1 MAFPNDLTDVVAFK
15 IHPAIG
21 IARVANS
28 EDFFVFGTKPDSYKS
43 NGLMKRQAV
52 QFRIF
57 AYGAN
62 NVGLGELTKG
72 VLNQLNLHPVWSADV
87 ANRKLEFTA
96 SQPGGIGG
104 GAQRV
109 FGATA
114 SSDDASGGKLV
125 GELPAFAEGQA
136 IPLGQITSEGVFIPP
151 KGGVFRETPGTPVP
165 DFPMHTARIADSTS
179 DGVVRV
185 KLNGAAAALPVVP
198 AWIVV
203 APQDF
208 SPDVDPEPVRLES
221 LLVRLK
227 EDIATD
233 AGSTGSI
240 HNEAA
245 RRIDELSIKPA
256 TGDFNPGFE
265 VSFGA
270 RSNVANVKA
279 LFYDSNSDP
288 LIDPREMRVR
298 EKSGTSPGGAVPG
311 QLTSGLC
318 SPWQTDFTACI
329 GYWSENLPTEAYLDE
344 DTNTFVSVYRRSYAN
359 TDPFTD
365 DRLTSGDDFTDHQD
379 KIGIVREQN
388 GKQVETERQPGDDI
402 PA

>member
-1 MAFPNDLTDVVAFK
+1 
-15 IHPAIG
+15 
-21 IARVANS
+21 
-28 EDFFVFGTKPDSYKS
+28 
-43 NGLMKRQAV
+43 MKRQAV

-72 VLNQLNLHPVWSADV
+72 VLAQLNLSPVWSADV

-96 SQPGGIGG
+96 QQQGLGDA
-104 GAQRV
+104 AQRV
-109 FGATA
+109 FGASA

-125 GELPAFAEGQA
+125 GRLPAFAEGQA
-136 IPLGQITSEGVFIPP
+136 IPLGQITSDGLFIPP

-165 DFPMHTARIADSTS
+165 DFPMHTPRIADTSS

-185 KLNGAAAALPVVP
+185 KLNGAAAALPVLP

-208 SPDVDPEPVRLES
+208 SPDVDPAPVRLKS

-227 EDIATD
+227 EDIATE
-233 AGSTGSI
+233 AGSAGNI

-256 TGDFNPGFE
+256 TGDFAPGFE
-265 VSFGA
+265 ISFGT
-270 RSNVANVKA
+270 RSSVPNVKA
-279 LFYDSNSDP
+279 LFYDSNTDP

-298 EKSGTSPGGAVPG
+298 QKSGASPAGAVPG

-318 SPWQTDFTACI
+318 SPWQTDLTACI
-329 GYWSENLPTEAYLDE
+329 GYWSENLPTEAHLDE
-344 DTNTFVSVYRRSYAN
+344 DTNAFVGVYRRSYAD
-359 TDPFTD
+359 TDAYTE
-365 DRLTSGDDFTDHQD
+365 DRLTSGDDFTNHQD

-388 GKQVETERQPGDDI
+388 GKLIETERKPGDDI